1 MKVKLHCPYA
11 SLLLATIILN
21 GLSSCTSNSTVQLH
35 SDSIEVPELA
45 SESDGKPTS
54 EDAQI
59 EYPVRAF
66 TQQGLYELLVAEVAG
81 YRGQYKIALSKY
93 LEQAKATQDA
103 GVAARTT
110 RLANYLKDQ
119 RSIFL
124 ASRIWV
130 QADPDSLEARRYFV
144 DQLIRQRDYVQA
156 MSQMKEVKR
165 LGGDAHFDIFAYRV
179 ASMDVEGRHN
189 LLLSVVEMLDSFPAD
204 KDLRF
209 TQAALLE
216 QTGEPEKALEI
227 VDLLLAEGV
236 HVNFIILK
244 VNLLRVLGQGTDLM
258 DFLDAQI
265 EMGTD
270 SRRVRAMYARQLF
283 DSDRRQDAKLQYQ
296 LLLGDDPDDDEVLFA
311 LALIAMHEDD
321 AQNARKYLNRMIR
334 LNLRRDD
341 AYYYLGSLAE
351 KAGDDMLAIR
361 EYGKVNKGYNFISA
375 QARIASL
382 ISGQVGLSEARNFLG
397 QSRVANPDAQRPL
410 VLLEAQL
417 LSEAS
422 AEDELFGFLDSQLA
436 LDPDN
441 LGLLYF
447 RAMSGQKFGSLDI
460 LERDLQRVIQLDPG
474 NADALNAL
482 GYTLADQTD
491 RHEEAYSLI
500 TRALIIKPEEAAFL
514 DSMGWVLY
522 RLERLSEAIDY
533 LQRAYQLFPNDEVA
547 AHLGEVLWKDGQR
560 SKAKK
565 VWKKALELTPESPFL
580 VDILKRISGK

>member
-1 MKVKLHCPYA
+1 MKVKLVCPHV
-11 SLLLATIILN
+11 SLLLAAIILF
-21 GLSSCTSNSTVQLH
+21 GLSSCTSNSSVQLQ
-35 SDSIEVPELA
+35 DDLVETPELA
-45 SESDGKPTS
+45 SESADMPTA
-54 EDAQI
+54 EVIEI

-66 TQQGLYELLVAEVAG
+66 SEKGLYELLVAEVAG

-93 LEQAKATQDA
+93 MEQAKATQDA
-103 GVAARTT
+103 GVAARAT
-110 RLANYLKDQ
+110 RLANYLKDH
-119 RSIFL
+119 RSIFQ
-124 ASRIWV
+124 ASKIWV
-130 QADPDSLEARRYFV
+130 QADQDNLEARRYLV

-156 MSQMKEVKR
+156 MSQMKEIKR
-165 LGGDAHFDIFAYRV
+165 LGGDAHFDIFAFRI
-179 ASMDVEGRHN
+179 ASMDIEGRHS
-189 LLLSVVEMLDSFPAD
+189 LLTSVVEMLDHFPND

-227 VDLLLAEGV
+227 VDLLLVEEGR
-236 HVNFIILK
+236 VNLVILK
-244 VNLLRVLGQGTDLM
+244 VNLLRTLDRDTDVM
-258 DFLDAQI
+258 DFLDAQVEI
-265 EMGTD
+265 GTD
-270 SRRVRAMYARQLF
+270 SRRIRAMYARQLF
-283 DSDRRQDAKLQYQ
+283 EVDRRQEAKLQYQ
-296 LLLGDDPDDDEVLFA
+296 LLLGDNPEDDEVLFA

-321 AQNARKYLNRMIR
+321 DQIARKYLNRMIR
-334 LNLRRDD
+334 LNARRDE

-351 KAGDDMLAIR
+351 KAGDNMTAIR
-361 EYGKVNKGYNFISA
+361 EYGKVKKGYNFISA

-382 ISGQVGLSEARNFLG
+382 ISGKAGLSEARIFLG
-397 QSRVANPDAQRPL
+397 QSRVANPGAEGPL

-422 AEDELFGFLDSQLA
+422 EEDELFGFLDSQLA

-447 RAMSGQKFGSLDI
+447 RAMSGQKFGSLEI
-460 LERDLQRVIQLDPG
+460 LERDLQKVIQLDPG
-474 NADALNAL
+474 NADAMNAL

-500 TRALIIKPEEAAFL
+500 AKALTIKPEEAAFL

-522 RLERLSEAIDY
+522 RLDRLSEAIDY

-560 SKAKK
+560 FRAKK
-565 VWKKALELTPESPFL
+565 VWKKALELAPESPFL
-580 VDILKRISGK
+580 VNILERISGE

>member
-179 ASMDVEGRHN
+179 ASMDVESRHN

-236 HVNFIILK
+236 HDTRLNGPSNPLCEETHIVCQHLIPSGYFRLLDSALK
-244 VNLLRVLGQGTDLM
+244 QLNGDARVAMFRGSLTDCAQNAIRHRAVMTGEFGSLAGDFHQG
-258 DFLDAQI
+258 I
-265 EMGTD
+265 GV
-270 SRRVRAMYARQLF
+270 VRLHSNVVPLSKAREYRGLQLVEH
-283 DSDRRQDAKLQYQ
+283 
-296 LLLGDDPDDDEVLFA
+296 LLLTDDDQRDCPRLL
-311 LALIAMHEDD
+311 LALID
-321 AQNARKYLNRMIR
+321 AQ
-334 LNLRRDD
+334 
-341 AYYYLGSLAE
+341 
-351 KAGDDMLAIR
+351 
-361 EYGKVNKGYNFISA
+361 
-375 QARIASL
+375 
-382 ISGQVGLSEARNFLG
+382 
-397 QSRVANPDAQRPL
+397 
-410 VLLEAQL
+410 
-417 LSEAS
+417 
-422 AEDELFGFLDSQLA
+422 
-436 LDPDN
+436 
-441 LGLLYF
+441 
-447 RAMSGQKFGSLDI
+447 
-460 LERDLQRVIQLDPG
+460 
-474 NADALNAL
+474 
-482 GYTLADQTD
+482 
-491 RHEEAYSLI
+491 
-500 TRALIIKPEEAAFL
+500 
-514 DSMGWVLY
+514 
-522 RLERLSEAIDY
+522 
-533 LQRAYQLFPNDEVA
+533 
-547 AHLGEVLWKDGQR
+547 
-560 SKAKK
+560 
-565 VWKKALELTPESPFL
+565 
-580 VDILKRISGK
+580 